1 MTLGPAPTA
10 RHLVVFAREARLG
23 RGKRRLAAHVGPVAA
38 VHFQRTALAALLRRL
53 ARDPRWT
60 VWLALTPDRARLP
73 PGLPKRVRPLP
84 QGGGGLGDRMR
95 RPMRRP
101 PVGLPPG
108 PVVVIGS
115 DIPAIRP
122 DHAAAAFRALGN
134 HAFVFGPA
142 ADGGYWLVGARRR
155 PAEPRDVFAGV
166 RWSGA
171 HALSDTLANL
181 RPGEAGAPLALLED
195 VDDPAAW
202 RRWRRGGEA
211 GRSRRCEGSGPIA
224 VSPDRPYCFT

>member
-38 VHFQRTALAALLRRL
+38 VHFQRAALAALLRRL
-53 ARDPRWT
+53 GRDLRWT
-60 VWLALTPDRARLP
+60 LWLALTPDRARPP
-73 PGLPKRVRPLP
+73 PGLPGRVRPLA
-84 QGGGGLGDRMR
+84 QGGGGLGERMR

-115 DIPAIRP
+115 DIPAVRP
-122 DHAAAAFRALGN
+122 DHVAAAFRTLGSS
-134 HAFVFGPA
+134 AFVFGPA
-142 ADGGYWLVGARRR
+142 ADGGYWLAGARRR
-155 PAEPRDVFAGV
+155 PAEPRDIFAGV
-166 RWSGA
+166 RWSSA

-181 RPGEAGAPLALLED
+181 RPGEAGPTLDLLED

-202 RRWRRGGEA
+202 RRWRRGGKT
-211 GRSRRCEGSGPIA
+211 GRSRRCEGPC
-224 VSPDRPYCFT
+224 P